1 MRNIELVDYLV
12 DIRDKYEILG
22 GSDGEAPD
30 EFITSEHNK
39 VTGSSMSKT
48 GQYEYY
54 TNHKKYGEDFKKIL
68 KDLNNFSREFP
79 NLLKELFSTDEPS
92 SGFNYVPKILS
103 SDDKNESNEEQAY
116 EWEKAFT
123 GEEGEIRIPFNV
135 KSLHSSNAVHLV
147 KNPNWRKL
155 EDPERRIDNGPG
167 IYRDNNQFYGIY
179 NQSAMDVL
187 NAFLS
192 KKMLIFTSHPN
203 VGWEEDFQYELDH
216 SINGIN
222 YRIGTFRK
230 YPPLHTDIKTYLGL
244 LKKFFGIIL
253 KIEEIKYNAID
264 IIPINSDDIA
274 IYIATNL
281 AQDINT
287 DYNLVD
293 EIKNDVNYKSGNL
306 MRRIDN
312 AYKWLDLQN
321 CYDDET
327 GEYISDINEGHMAN
341 DSLYFSF
348 YKRDRKL
355 RFNSIL
361 STRLDRIN
369 DSILS
374 LNKLH
379 NPTNYKFEKED
390 FDDAYKSIKESLSN
404 FESKYKSYFET
415 KVFKA
420 KDKIIEE
427 NERLRKEN
435 ERLKKARKGEKN
447 NE

>member
-1 MRNIELVDYLV
+1 MKNIELVDYLG

-22 GSDGEAPD
+22 GSDGEVSD
-30 EFITSEHNK
+30 EFITSEHSK

-54 TNHKKYGEDFKKIL
+54 INHKEHGKEFKKIVD
-68 KDLNNFSREFP
+68 DLNKFTRKFP
-79 NLLKELFSTDEPS
+79 NLLKELFTTHVPS
-92 SGFNYVPKILS
+92 SGFNYAPYYDGA
-103 SDDKNESNEEQAY
+103 DDEKQAH
-116 EWEKAFT
+116 EWKKTFSGAGYDIT
-123 GEEGEIRIPFNV
+123 LPFRGRT
-135 KSLHSSNAVHLV
+135 LHSTNSVHIV
-147 KNPNWRKL
+147 TNPNWRKL
-155 EDPERRIDNGPG
+155 EDPERRVDDGPG
-167 IYRDNNQFYGIY
+167 IYRDNDRFYGIY

-187 NAFLS
+187 NAYLS
-192 KKMLIFTSHPN
+192 KQKLIFTSHPQ
-203 VGWEEDFQYELDH
+203 VGLEEAFQYDIDNIEDGYKYRVG
-216 SINGIN
+216 SFIN
-222 YRIGTFRK
+222 YPT
-230 YPPLHTDIKTYLGL
+230 LHPDIKTYLGL
-244 LKKFFGIIL
+244 LKKFFGFVL
-253 KIEEIKYNAID
+253 KIERIKYNAID

-287 DYNLVD
+287 DYSLIH
-293 EIKNDVNYKSGNL
+293 EIKNNVNYKSGNI
-306 MRRIDN
+306 MSRIAY

-321 CYDDET
+321 DYDDET
-327 GEYISDINEGHMAN
+327 GEYVSDIYEDDMAN

-355 RFNSIL
+355 RFKSLL

-369 DSILS
+369 ESILS

-390 FDDAYKSIKESLSN
+390 FDNAYKSINESLSN

>member
-1 MRNIELVDYLV
+1 MRNYKLVDYLV

-54 TNHKKYGEDFKKIL
+54 INHTKYGEDFKNIL
-68 KDLNNFSREFP
+68 KDLNTFSREFP

-92 SGFNYVPKILS
+92 SGFNYVPK
-103 SDDKNESNEEQAY
+103 NESNEKQAY
-116 EWEKAFT
+116 EWQKAFT
-123 GEEGEIRIPFNV
+123 GEEGEIRIPFKV
-135 KSLHSSNAVHLV
+135 DPLHSSNAVHLV

-155 EDPERRIDNGPG
+155 EDPERRIDDGPG
-167 IYRDNNQFYGIY
+167 FYIDNDQFYGIY

-192 KKMLIFTSHPN
+192 KKNLIFTSHPN

-222 YRIGTFRK
+222 FRIGTFRK

-287 DYNLVD
+287 HYNLVD

-390 FDDAYKSIKESLSN
+390 FDDAYKSMKESLSN

-427 NERLRKEN
+427 NERLRREN